1 MRSPLRLIAR
11 LALPAAATGFA
22 CSLAFAA
29 PAAPASS
36 PAPAPSR
43 ADDPAMFPFVLPW
56 DDASPGPADFSGLLH
71 APAGKFGHVH
81 VHEGRL
87 HVGDDGA
94 NGPRQRIRFWGVNLS
109 FAANFPTREEAVAV
123 AGRLAKFGVNCVRF
137 HHMDRHAAP
146 RGILS
151 ADMRSLDPEQLERL
165 DFFIAELKRRGIYA
179 NLNLHVSRYY
189 PDYPDE
195 KAGGTRMHKG
205 VDMFTPGMIE
215 WQKTFARELLHHRN
229 PHTGLTY
236 AEDPAVA
243 LVEINN
249 ENGVISRWW
258 DGVLDDVAQEFT
270 DEFRSRWNAWI
281 VARHGS
287 PDAAREAWLGPEEP
301 LGDELLQNAD
311 FSDHRRHWTSQNADD
326 SAPFVTLAEAR
337 KGIVLRQAAAS
348 AEPRRTEIYQRGLR
362 LAPGRPY
369 TLRLVASAASAQ
381 EIVVGVKDAR
391 APWRIHA
398 TLPVT
403 LAAEPTAHEF
413 SFAYEAEADA
423 EVRLNLSGFNPG
435 GGDIL
440 VESISL
446 RRGGRAG
453 EPPAAHADGLDIVRK
468 RDFRRL
474 APLAQRDWM
483 KFLWDTEAAYYAD
496 MRDYLRAE
504 LGVRSLLVG
513 SQLGAYSIF
522 PVQDQLDVI
531 DIHAYWQH
539 PTFPGRSGDWQNWI
553 VGNKSMVNEPD
564 GGYAS
569 WSAMYRVADR
579 PFLITE
585 YNHSSPNTY
594 SAEGFPLMAAYGAL
608 QDFDGIF
615 AYSYSHLLLPWDS
628 GRMPGIF
635 DMDQHPVKMATF
647 PISAALFLRGDVSV
661 PAKRSVTPISESG
674 LLDFMRRGGTRVAA
688 EQYGADRLDGLR
700 HPHGVRL
707 DPAGSATARAPEPK
721 TYAGPVVSEGGQLV
735 WNAAPDAGIVT
746 VDTPRT
752 QAAIGFGRGR
762 THKLDRVAIRPGET
776 MQDWSMI
783 ALTQTQGDAIG
794 SPGRALLVAA
804 GYIENT
810 GQVWK
815 NAEKSSLSSWGRA
828 PTLVEGVRAE
838 ISLRLDA
845 GRSVEVWSLDE
856 RGQRARRVPVDRTR
870 SGVRFS
876 IGPDYKTLWYE
887 VVTR

>member
-1 MRSPLRLIAR
+1 MLMRFSFRTIATRLIV
-11 LALPAAATGFA
+11 PVAATGFA
-22 CSLAFAA
+22 FSLAVAA
-29 PAAPASS
+29 PTASS
-36 PAPAPSR
+36 APAPSR

-56 DDASPGPADFSGLLH
+56 DDASPGPADVSGLLH
-71 APAGKFGHVH
+71 KPAGKFGPVH
-81 VHEGRL
+81 VHDGRL
-87 HVGDDGA
+87 HVGDDA
-94 NGPRQRIRFWGVNLS
+94 AKGPRQRIRFWGVNLS
-109 FAANFPTREEAVAV
+109 FAANFPTREEAVAI

-146 RGILS
+146 RGIF
-151 ADMRSLDPEQLERL
+151 AQDMRAIDPGQLERL
-165 DFFIAELKRRGIYA
+165 DFFVAELKRRGIYT
-179 NLNLHVSRYY
+179 NINLHVSRYY
-189 PDYPDE
+189 PDFPDE
-195 KAGGTRMHKG
+195 KDGGTRMHKG

-215 WQKTFARELLHHRN
+215 WQKTFARELLLHRN

-258 DGVLDDVAQEFT
+258 DGVLDDIAPQFT
-270 DEFRSRWNAWI
+270 DEFRVRWNTWTL
-281 VARHGS
+281 ARHGS
-287 PDAAREAWLGPEEP
+287 LAAARSAWMGEVEP
-301 LGDELLQNAD
+301 LGSEMLQNGNFD
-311 FSDHRRHWTSQNADD
+311 EGRRHWTLQNGDEA
-326 SAPFVTLAEAR
+326 APFVTLAEDR
-337 KGIVLRQAAAS
+337 KGVLVRQAES
-348 AEPRRTEIYQRGLR
+348 ADEPRRTELYQRGLK
-362 LAPGRPY
+362 LVPGQAY
-369 TLRLVASAASAQ
+369 TIRVKAAAAAEQ

-391 APWRIHA
+391 TPWRIHA
-398 TLPVT
+398 SSPVK
-403 LAAEPTAHEF
+403 LSAESTTHEF
-413 SFAYEAEADA
+413 SFVYEADA
-423 EVRLNLSGFNPG
+423 DAELRINFSGFNPG
-435 GGDIL
+435 AGEIRL
-440 VESISL
+440 ESVSL
-446 RRGGRAG
+446 RRGGRPG
-453 EPPAAHADGLDIVRK
+453 EAPADHADGFDVVRK

-474 APLAQRDWM
+474 SPAAQRDWM

-496 MRDYLRAE
+496 MRDFLRDE

-522 PVQDQLDVI
+522 PVQEQLDVL

-539 PTFPGRSGDWQNWI
+539 PTFPGRSGDWQNWV
-553 VGNKSMVNEPD
+553 VGNKSMVNEAD

-585 YNHSSPNTY
+585 YNHSAPNTY

-615 AYSYSHLLLPWDS
+615 VYSYSHLLLPWDS

-647 PISAALFLRGDVSV
+647 PIAAALFLRGDVAV
-661 PAKRSVTPISESG
+661 PAKRGVTAISESG
-674 LLDFMRRGGTRVAA
+674 ILDFMRRGGTRVAA
-688 EQYGADRLDGLR
+688 EQYGAKRLDGLR

-707 DPAGSATARAPEPK
+707 DPSGPEKTRAPEPIA
-721 TYAGPVVSEGGQLV
+721 YSGPVVSEGGQLV
-735 WNAAPDAGIVT
+735 WNAEPDAGIVT
-746 VDTPRT
+746 VNTPRT

-783 ALTQTQGDAIG
+783 ALTQTEGEAIG

-810 GQVWK
+810 GMVWK
-815 NAEKSSLSSWGRA
+815 NAEKSSVSSWGRA

-856 RGQRARRVPVDRTR
+856 RGQRSRRVKVDRTR
-870 SGVRFS
+870 SGVRFA